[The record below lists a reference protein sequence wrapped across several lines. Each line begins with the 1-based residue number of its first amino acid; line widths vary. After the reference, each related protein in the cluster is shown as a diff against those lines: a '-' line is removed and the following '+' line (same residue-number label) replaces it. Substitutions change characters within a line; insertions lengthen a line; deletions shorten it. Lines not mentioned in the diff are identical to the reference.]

1 MKVLSRYLV
10 KEFLKLFLLCESVF
24 VFIYLMIDVLQ
35 KVDNFIGAKASE
47 EAMFFYFL
55 YKTPFI
61 MNNMIPP
68 AALIAAVIF
77 FSTMKTRNE
86 ITAMRVCGL
95 TISSASRPI
104 LGIAFFIALFSFV
117 FAETVVPLASTK
129 GQGIW
134 KMDVLKQDP
143 GLYYGKGEIWYR
155 GQDTIYWV
163 RQFDGARKMMEGVSL
178 YFFDDSFRL
187 RKRIDGR
194 RAVWENNSWKLENG
208 MIQEATENGEY
219 KLKRF
224 DVHYVDLPERP
235 ETFMKGTIKPEE
247 MNYWQLRRYAATV
260 KDEGYD
266 NSRYLVDM
274 NIKIAYP
281 LISLI
286 LVLIGIPVAL
296 QLRTGGTPL
305 AVSGGMAV
313 CFMYILVFGF
323 SRSLGLSGV
332 FPPILSAWLAN
343 LVFAFIGIYMMMY
356 VEK

>member
-1 MKVLSRYLV
+1 MKVLSRYLE
-10 KEFLKLFLLCESVF
+10 KEFLKLFFLCESVF
-24 VFIYLMIDVLQ
+24 VFIYLMVDILQ
-35 KVDNFIGAKASE
+35 KVDNFLGAKASE
-47 EAMFFYFL
+47 QAMFLYFL

-61 MNNMIPP
+61 VNNMIPP
-68 AALIAAVIF
+68 AALIAAVIL
-77 FSTMKTRNE
+77 FSSMKTKNE
-86 ITAMRVCGL
+86 IMAMRVCGL
-95 TISSASRPI
+95 TVSAASRPV
-104 LGIAFFIALFSFV
+104 LGIALLISIFSFA
-117 FAETVVPLASTK
+117 FAETVVPLASQK

-134 KMDVLKQDP
+134 KTDVLKQDP

-155 GQDTIYWV
+155 GHDAIYWI

-178 YFFDDSFRL
+178 YFFDDDFRL

-194 RAVWENNSWKLENG
+194 KAVWENNAWKIENG
-208 MIQEATENGEY
+208 MVQEATENGEY
-219 KLKRF
+219 QLKRF
-224 DVHYVDLPERP
+224 DVYSVDLPERP
-235 ETFMKGTIKPEE
+235 ETFMKGTVKPEE
-247 MNYWQLRRYAATV
+247 MNYWELRRYAATV

-266 NSRYLVDM
+266 NSKYLVDM

-296 QLRTGGTPL
+296 QLRKGSTPL

-343 LVFAFIGIYMMMY
+343 LVFAFLGIYLMIH